1 MSILSVILLTT
12 VAAIVV
18 YMPRTEAQ
26 YGGIFGGGS
35 PGNSMMNGFN
45 GLNSKIQFFLNG
57 YKSLK
62 QAKLKAT
69 TVRSTDAGMTCSD
82 GSYRDMIP
90 GSFCTFN
97 MDCQQRY
104 SYSECNYLS
113 GVQKTCFCRCG
124 YRWDINTQ
132 QCISSTCW
140 YCSSGAILAI
150 VIVILV
156 IVVIVAFFTIPTCAL
171 ISCYG
176 ANKQ

>member
-1 MSILSVILLTT
+1 MLFKINCELFVFVCVFHMNNIVFKALNLVLLKRKRKTESRMSILSVILLTT

-69 TVRSTDAGMTCSD
+69 TVRSTDAGSH
-82 GSYRDMIP
+82 I
-90 GSFCTFN
+90 F
-97 MDCQQRY
+97 
-104 SYSECNYLS
+104 L
-113 GVQKTCFCRCG
+113 
-124 YRWDINTQ
+124 
-132 QCISSTCW
+132 
-140 YCSSGAILAI
+140 GAINSYIMFAPRSGRA
-150 VIVILV
+150 LV
-156 IVVIVAFFTIPTCAL
+156 
-171 ISCYG
+171 
-176 ANKQ
+176 